1 MKLAPVLALAAIA
14 VFSAFKPAL
23 KSENFIIDTKA
34 SSIEWNAEKVTGKH
48 NGTIKLASG
57 NLVFNGNSLQ
67 GGSFITDMKTISV
80 TDLEGEYKQKLEGH
94 LNADDFFG
102 TAKYGT
108 SNFKITKVTPTG
120 ANQVTI
126 SGNLTIKGIT
136 KPLSFPATV
145 KREKNAVVAV
155 AKNVKIDRTQ
165 YDIKYNSKSFFSS
178 IGDKAISDE
187 FLLSI
192 NLVAKK

>member
-1 MKLAPVLALAAIA
+1 MKLTPVLALAAIA
-14 VFSAFKPAL
+14 LFSAFKPAL
-23 KSENFIIDTKA
+23 KSETFIIDTKA
-34 SSIEWNAEKVTGKH
+34 SSIQWYAEKVTGKH

-57 NLVFNGNSLQ
+57 NLIFNANTLQ
-67 GGSFITDMKTISV
+67 GGSFVTNMKTIAV

-102 TAKYGT
+102 TEKYGT
-108 SNFKITKVTPTG
+108 SNFTITKVTPTG
-120 ANQVTI
+120 TNQVTI
-126 SGNLTIKGIT
+126 AGNLTIKGIT

-155 AKNVKIDRTQ
+155 AQNVKIDRTQ
-165 YDIKYNSKSFFSS
+165 YDIRYNSKSFFSS
-178 IGDKAISDE
+178 IGDKAINDE
-187 FLLSI
+187 FMLSI